1 MRLCFGQPCSP
12 LRNGRFARPCDRS
25 AYTYTPSGRS
35 PARLVS
41 FSRVPPGSAL
51 RNCGFVPKPC
61 FCGLSARPSASPLKT
76 LRVFRRL
83 SGPKQSRAW
92 HPRELGP
99 VGVRP
104 SLTSGKS
111 ASPPARC
118 IHRPLR
124 DTSSAGYRL
133 LVSCASAGASREPS
147 PRRSPAFAPSV
158 RRLGP
163 DLSLRNVFVRSPCA
177 RRLFVSSLNYLQ
189 TPKHFCKLPIHH

>member
-35 PARLVS
+35 PARLAS
-41 FSRVPPGSAL
+41 FSRVPPG
-51 RNCGFVPKPC
+51 F
-61 FCGLSARPSASPLKT
+61 
-76 LRVFRRL
+76 
-83 SGPKQSRAW
+83 GPKQSRAW

-124 DTSSAGYRL
+124 DTLSAGYRL

-163 DLSLRNVFVRSPCA
+163 DLPLRSVFVRSPCA
-177 RRLFVSSLNYLQ
+177 RRLFVSSLRYL
-189 TPKHFCKLPIHH
+189 LARLSRLSRASIRR

>member
-12 LRNGRFARPCDRS
+12 LRNGRFARPCDTPLVPASRFGLRPQGICS

-35 PARLVS
+35 PARLAS

-83 SGPKQSRAW
+83 SGSKQSRAW

-133 LVSCASAGASREPS
+133 LVSRASVGASRERGLLRPLT
-147 PRRSPAFAPSV
+147 
-158 RRLGP
+158 RLG
-163 DLSLRNVFVRSPCA
+163 LRPRA
-177 RRLFVSSLNYLQ
+177 
-189 TPKHFCKLPIHH
+189 T